1 MTTSA
6 RSVLALLAAVATTA
20 LLPACATS
28 KPVAIPADDL
38 GLQRGP
44 VLATPAPP
52 RLVLNETA
60 PGEAP
65 LPPRAWV
72 GVAPV
77 VPHAV
82 GDFLPVTAKE
92 NACVGCH
99 QVAQKEKGGPTPL
112 PRSHFVDFRN
122 APDKV
127 QARVVDTRQVCVSC
141 HVEATKA
148 PPLVRNDF
156 LGKATPR

>member
-1 MTTSA
+1 MTASA
-6 RSVLALLAAVATTA
+6 RSVFPVVAAMALLC
-20 LLPACATS
+20 ACATS

-38 GLQRGP
+38 GLQKGP
-44 VLATPAPP
+44 VLATPVPP
-52 RLVLNETA
+52 RLVVNETA
-60 PGEAP
+60 PGDAP

-82 GDFLPVTAKE
+82 GDFLPITAKE

-99 QVAQKEKGGPTPL
+99 QVATKEKGGPTPL

-127 QARVVDTRQVCVSC
+127 QARLVDTRYVCVSC
-141 HVEATKA
+141 HVEGTGAK
-148 PPLVRNDF
+148 PLVRND
-156 LGKATPR
+156 LTR